1 MYVKGLALIIFNL
14 FDIWLFTLGA
24 VLSFFMIPFL
34 SKIHSYLI
42 DVNSNYPVLVTNV
55 MIISNFHLSYSFRMA
70 FDVNFYVFR

>member
-42 DVNSNYPVLVTNV
+42 DVNSNYPVLVT
-55 MIISNFHLSYSFRMA
+55 
-70 FDVNFYVFR
+70 